1 MNATRERASGF
12 GASNTSALVFGGL
25 IPGNPRTAITEKWNG
40 TAWTELNNLG
50 TARSL
55 MGSTKGPIT
64 SGLAFGGGTPDKT
77 VATEEWSEPTLTI
90 REFDLS

>member
-1 MNATRERASGF
+1 ME
-12 GASNTSALVFGGL
+12 SNTSALVFGGL

-40 TAWTELNNLG
+40 TAWTEVNDLT

-77 VATEEWSEPTLTI
+77 VATEEWSEPTLVTKTV
-90 REFDLS
+90 DVD